1 MKKAECFA
9 GMQPPADLSLEEAA
23 CFAVCFGQLG
33 RTDAG
38 RACAQLDYYLRR
50 FGVFLEKAREEE
62 RLSASMD
69 RRLGLAAGAILG
81 LLVL

>member
-1 MKKAECFA
+1 M
-9 GMQPPADLSLEEAA
+9 LEYDVRL
-23 CFAVCFGQLG
+23 FAVAH
-33 RTDAG
+33 R